1 MRFRHPR
8 PRVLA
13 LTAAA
18 ALAVSA
24 WAGTAASAAPSGRA
38 AGPGLTPIPSRV
50 YAPYFEAYLP
60 TSISKIARQVGRAL
74 SHPRVHPDA
83 EEGVVHGHLER

>member
-1 MRFRHPR
+1 MRFRHSR
-8 PRVLA
+8 TRALT

-38 AGPGLTPIPSRV
+38 AGAGLTPIPSRV

-60 TSISKIARQVGRAL
+60 TSIRS
-74 SHPRVHPDA
+74 
-83 EEGVVHGHLER
+83 EEHTSELQSP